1 MKRIL
6 TIITSVA
13 ILLTSSALGEYK
25 VETDDDTYVSDEIY
39 FAPVSTWD
47 EVDAQTINLKEGR
60 LIFYVGRENEPKR
73 IEAAVMPIN
82 TTNKTLTYK

>member
-1 MKRIL
+1 MLSGGVILKRIL

-13 ILLTSSALGEYK
+13 ILLTSSALGAYK

-60 LIFYVGRENEPKR
+60 LIFYVGRKMSRNG
-73 IEAAVMPIN
+73 
-82 TTNKTLTYK
+82 